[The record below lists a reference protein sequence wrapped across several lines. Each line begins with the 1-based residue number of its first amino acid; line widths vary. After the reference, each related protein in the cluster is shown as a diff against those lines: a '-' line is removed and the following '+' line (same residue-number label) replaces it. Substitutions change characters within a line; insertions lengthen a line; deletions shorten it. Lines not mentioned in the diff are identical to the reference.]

1 MFLSLL
7 NAFFL
12 LAGAGAKALCD
23 AVTLSYASAL
33 CGLGGLGGACGY
45 VT

>member
-12 LAGAGAKALCD
+12 HCVKALCD